1 MINPLFCGMHIS
13 EIAEKEFSYG
23 FDLDE
28 RWPSLVLASSETVPA
43 VDAGEWQ
50 LAYESCGGFS
60 CDTFY
65 AAVLPLSI
73 RSQIKTVLESIVDE
87 RFTTDGLDYFTM
99 MDKQT
104 RAKIREDYLS
114 VLHSVGL
121 SCNEQNL
128 AQLTQALYPVDTT
141 MTNLSILTDDKIDL
155 GTLQVSEGLVIFIVG
170 QNCD

>member
-1 MINPLFCGMHIS
+1 MVNPQYCGMNIS
-13 EIAEKEFSYG
+13 EITEKEFSYG
-23 FDLDE
+23 FDPDE

-43 VDAGEWQ
+43 VGAGEWQ

-73 RSQIKTVLESIVDE
+73 RSQIKTILESIVDE
-87 RFTTDGLDYFTM
+87 RFTSDGLDYFNM
-99 MDKQT
+99 MDNQT
-104 RAKIREDYLS
+104 RAEIREAYLS

-128 AQLTQALYPVDTT
+128 KQLTQALYPVDATVK
-141 MTNLSILTDDKIDL
+141 NLSILSEDHIEL
-155 GTLQVSEGLVIFIVG
+155 ETLQVSEGLVIFIVG
-170 QNCD
+170 ENCD